1 MKFRKLI
8 PALAILF
15 ALAVL
20 AFTFYKHMTVPEEAI
35 STFTPPEVK
44 SEEPVIP
51 WDIGVEIVTPIA

>member
-1 MKFRKLI
+1 MKLQKLI

-20 AFTFYKHMTVPEEAI
+20 AFTLYKHMTVPEAVI